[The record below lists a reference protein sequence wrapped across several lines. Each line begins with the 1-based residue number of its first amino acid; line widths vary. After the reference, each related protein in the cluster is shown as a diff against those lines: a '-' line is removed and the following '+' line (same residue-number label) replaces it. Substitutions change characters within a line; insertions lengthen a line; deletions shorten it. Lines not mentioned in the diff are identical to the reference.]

1 VVSVDDRTFVV
12 ADIPGLIEGAHLGHG
27 LGTQFL
33 RHIER
38 TRLLVHLVDVSES
51 SGRDPVEDFEVV
63 MEELASFRED
73 LIRRSMLVVASKIDV
88 AQDPDRIARLRA
100 LAEDKGLPFCE
111 ISSVTG
117 QGIEGLKYE
126 MAEILFKPVEEDIKQ
141 EIKQAD

>member
-1 VVSVDDRTFVV
+1 MVSVDDRTFVV
-12 ADIPGLIEGAHLGHG
+12 ADIPGLIEGAHRGHG

-73 LIRRSMLVVASKIDV
+73 LIRRPMLVVASKIDV
-88 AQDPDRIARLRA
+88 AQNPDRIARLRA
-100 LAEDKGLPFCE
+100 LAADKGLPFYE

-126 MAEILFKPVEEDIKQ
+126 MAQILFKPVEEDIKQ
-141 EIKQAD
+141 EIKQTD